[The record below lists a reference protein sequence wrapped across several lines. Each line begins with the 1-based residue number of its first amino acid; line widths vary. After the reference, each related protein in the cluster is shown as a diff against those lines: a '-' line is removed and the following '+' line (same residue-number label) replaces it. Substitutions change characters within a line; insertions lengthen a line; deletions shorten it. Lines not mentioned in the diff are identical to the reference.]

1 MAIRVLLRW
10 GILTTD
16 DDNDDDGGLSQ
27 DDFSTIFG
35 V

>member
-1 MAIRVLLRW
+1 MAVRVLLRW

-27 DDFSTIFG
+27 DDFPMIFG